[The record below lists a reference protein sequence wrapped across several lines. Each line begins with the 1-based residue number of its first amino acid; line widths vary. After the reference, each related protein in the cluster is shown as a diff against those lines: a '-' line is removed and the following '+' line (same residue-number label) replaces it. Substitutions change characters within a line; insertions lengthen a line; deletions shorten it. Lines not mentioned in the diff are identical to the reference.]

1 MYKYTVY
8 TAKRAYP
15 PFTSAPPEKPGE
27 KSGMKDSDY
36 NKK

>member
-15 PFTSAPPEKPGE
+15 LFTSEPPEKPR
-27 KSGMKDSDY
+27 
-36 NKK
+36 KKLK

>member
-15 PFTSAPPEKPGE
+15 PFTSTPPEKPG
-27 KSGMKDSDY
+27 
-36 NKK
+36 KKLK